1 MEYKWGDAEN
11 TEEYDEQTVLNNV
24 FPHEIHVATFNICWK
39 DLIPE
44 TKKELLEFL
53 EACKDPRKEQLHEDF
68 VIARTYSVVEE

>member
-11 TEEYDEQTVLNNV
+11 AEEYDEHTVLKNT
-24 FPHEIHVATFNICWK
+24 FPFNIHIATFDICWK

-53 EACKDPRKEQLHEDF
+53 EDCKDPRKETLRDDY
-68 VIARTYSVVEE
+68 VIARTFSIVEE